1 MVELVDTI
9 DLESILYCRGEGS
22 SPSFDICVISSMV
35 ERLVYTEIVRGSS
48 PLSLN
53 EEFKV
58 KFKFFKTRLFYKK
71 FMDFL

>member
-9 DLESILYCRGEGS
+9 DLESIL
-22 SPSFDICVISSMV
+22 
-35 ERLVYTEIVRGSS
+35 LVYTEIVRGSS

-71 FMDFL
+71 FMNFL